1 MNIIGNIPDEVEE
14 VLASN
19 TDFSDVV
26 FIKSYSSNITPNP
39 MTKIYVSIEVE
50 SVNVKNLTSPK
61 YLGSSNGSKHFGNFT
76 DITVV
81 LDIYSPK
88 NIGCNGCYNTFFKI
102 CEVFS
107 SYSPYIVNDAY
118 CGKIE
123 YDDDTFCFKSS
134 CKLNISL
141 FMSRQISCL
150 NSFSDIH
157 VIKD

>member
-1 MNIIGNIPDEVEE
+1 MNIIGNIPDEIKQTLENDV
-14 VLASN
+14 N
-19 TDFSDVV
+19 FSDVV
-26 FIKSYSSNITPNP
+26 FIKSYSSNATPNP

-50 SVNVKNLTSPK
+50 AVNVKNLTSPK
-61 YLGSSNGSKHFGNFT
+61 YLGSFNGSKYFGNFT
-76 DITVV
+76 DVTVV
-81 LDIYSPK
+81 LDIYSPRD
-88 NIGCNGCYNTFFKI
+88 IGCNGCYNTFFKI

-107 SYSPYIVNDAY
+107 NCNTYIINDAY

-134 CKLNISL
+134 CKLNINL
-141 FMSRQISCL
+141 FMSRQDSCL

>member
-1 MNIIGNIPDEVEE
+1 MDIIGNIPDEIKQA
-14 VLASN
+14 LAN
-19 TDFSDVV
+19 DEDFSNIV

-50 SVNVKNLTSPK
+50 SVSVKNLTSPK
-61 YLGSSNGSKHFGNFT
+61 YLGGSNNSKYFGNFT
-76 DITVV
+76 DVTVV

-88 NIGCNGCYNTFFKI
+88 DIGCNGCYNTFFKI
-102 CEVFS
+102 CKFFS
-107 SYSPYIVNDAY
+107 NYSTYIINDAC

-141 FMSRQISCL
+141 FMSRQDLCL
-150 NSFSDIH
+150 KSFSDIH
-157 VIKD
+157 VTKD